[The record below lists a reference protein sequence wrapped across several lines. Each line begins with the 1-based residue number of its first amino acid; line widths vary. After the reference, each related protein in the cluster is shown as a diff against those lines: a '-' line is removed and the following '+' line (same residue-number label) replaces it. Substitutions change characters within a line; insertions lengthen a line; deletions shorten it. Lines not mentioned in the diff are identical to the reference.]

1 MNSDILEKI
10 INKDTIKRY
19 SLFAFALLISAI
31 NYNLFILPGNIIMGG
46 TNGIASI
53 LNHVFSLEPSMVLF
67 LVHFIVLFVSIAYLS
82 KEDTTAC
89 VFTMIVYPLLV
100 KATTG
105 INELFLISK
114 DSILLFAIIGGI
126 LNGINNGMIYKIG
139 LNTGGVGTI
148 SKVVSK
154 KLQQGVSKIN
164 FIINI
169 IIVLLGGYFFGISAI
184 LYSCILLYIT
194 NIVCEKILLGISGNK
209 TFYIISK
216 KYEEINDFITQELHH
231 DATIFNVK
239 GKYKD
244 KTAKLIF
251 CVVPTS
257 EYFILKEGIKSID
270 RKAFITISD
279 TYELKGQ
286 DTKLKVTN
294 NNKW

>member
-1 MNSDILEKI
+1 MSSNILEKI

-19 SLFAFALLISAI
+19 SLFTVALLISAV
-31 NYNLFILPGNIIMGG
+31 NYNLFIFPVNIVMGG
-46 TNGIASI
+46 TSGIASI
-53 LNHVFSLEPSMVLF
+53 LNHVFSLDPAMVLF
-67 LVHFIVLFVSIAYLS
+67 LIHFIVLFVSMAYLS

-100 KATTG
+100 KATAG
-105 INELFLISK
+105 IDEWFILSQDN
-114 DSILLFAIIGGI
+114 ILLFAIIGGI

-154 KLQQGVSKIN
+154 TIQQGVSQIN

-169 IIVLLGGYFFGISAI
+169 IIVLLGGYFFGVSSI

-216 KYEEINDFITQELHH
+216 KYEEINNFITNELHH

-244 KTAKLIF
+244 KSAKLIF
-251 CVVPTS
+251 CVVPTN
-257 EYFILKEGIKSID
+257 EYFILKEGIKNID
-270 RKAFITISD
+270 RKSFITISD

-286 DTKLKVTN
+286 DTKLKV
-294 NNKW
+294 